1 MIRLELMTRTWIK
14 PGLLGLLVM
23 SLRIDLLFLD
33 GTLLVS
39 SGGIVMGNADQV
51 DQARYDDFVAQRQG
65 LQPRSRSRGRNIERV
80 PEEAS

>member
-1 MIRLELMTRTWIK
+1 MYLRT
-14 PGLLGLLVM
+14 
-23 SLRIDLLFLD
+23 DLLFPD
-33 GTLLVS
+33 GTHLVS
-39 SGGIVMGNADQV
+39 SGKVMMGYTDQV

>member
-1 MIRLELMTRTWIK
+1 MSRTWIK
-14 PGLLGLLVM
+14 PELLGLLVM
-23 SLRIDLLFLD
+23 CLRIDLLFLD

-39 SGGIVMGNADQV
+39 SGKAVVGYTDQV

>member
-1 MIRLELMTRTWIK
+1 MF
-14 PGLLGLLVM
+14 
-23 SLRIDLLFLD
+23 LRIDLRFLD

-39 SGGIVMGNADQV
+39 LFRELAKTADEI

-65 LQPRSRSRGRNIERV
+65 LQPRSRSRGRAFERV

>member
-1 MIRLELMTRTWIK
+1 MNRTWIK
-14 PGLLGLLVM
+14 LELLGLLVM
-23 SLRIDLLFLD
+23 SLRTDLLFPD

-39 SGGIVMGNADQV
+39 PGKGVTRYTDQV

>member
-1 MIRLELMTRTWIK
+1 MSRTWIK
-14 PGLLGLLVM
+14 PELLGLLVM

-39 SGGIVMGNADQV
+39 SDKEEIGYTDQV

>member
-1 MIRLELMTRTWIK
+1 MSRTWIK
-14 PGLLGLLVM
+14 PELLGLLVM

-39 SGGIVMGNADQV
+39 VVKPVRKDSDQV